1 MDIPVGESYF
11 IAFNFRYSRDLFIQK
26 AQNRSASSLHGRGLF
41 VSVRVTNSSHSQNS
55 ISLFKC

>member
-26 AQNRSASSLHGRGLF
+26 AQKKECQFSARKGT
-41 VSVRVTNSSHSQNS
+41 V
-55 ISLFKC
+55 C